1 MKLVIPQEAVTCNS
15 AVLCWDRIEGASTY
29 RILLD
34 GKTRAEV
41 PVTDAKL
48 TGLLEKTRYLV
59 LVQAL
64 DQNGRI
70 LVRSA
75 EEAVTTKSP
84 GETVSAA
91 DVCLVRDR
99 KDPEAVKSNTAALQ
113 RAIDAC
119 PENGTLVVP
128 AGTYV
133 SGALFLHGDMTLHL
147 ERDAVL
153 KASDDP
159 ADFPPA
165 RYRYEGVEQNNF
177 TCLLNTRPGEKQK
190 NLAITGEGTIDA
202 NGAVLFEKELN
213 APEANRAN
221 AVCIQNTDGLYLDGI
236 TVREA
241 PFWCLH
247 PIFCRH
253 VTMYGITID
262 TGTDKS
268 GSPYGLFNG
277 DGIDPDSC
285 FDVRILHSS
294 ITSQDDC
301 IALKAGR
308 YAAGRKD
315 AVPTEHV
322 RISNCRFFLG
332 FGVAIGSESSAG
344 IRDVLVQD
352 CTFTDSFSIATVKN
366 RRGKAG
372 YIEDITYD
380 HCTLTDRNPKVKEC
394 IWFRGAIN
402 IDQSYGE
409 ENFDRVHPAK
419 ITADTPYIGNI
430 TIANLFCSSPYGKPI
445 YICGLPEQHIRHV
458 TLKNIVAEGAD
469 GCIIANADDVC
480 MENVSVRLIG
490 DEAL

>member
-15 AVLCWDRIEGASTY
+15 AVLCWDRI
-29 RILLD
+29 

-277 DGIDPDSC
+277 DGIEERTPSP
-285 FDVRILHSS
+285 RSMS
-294 ITSQDDC
+294 GSRT
-301 IALKAGR
+301 AG
-308 YAAGRKD
+308 
-315 AVPTEHV
+315 
-322 RISNCRFFLG
+322 F
-332 FGVAIGSESSAG
+332 SSALALPSEVSPPQASG
-344 IRDVLVQD
+344 TSLCR
-352 CTFTDSFSIATVKN
+352 
-366 RRGKAG
+366 
-372 YIEDITYD
+372 
-380 HCTLTDRNPKVKEC
+380 
-394 IWFRGAIN
+394 
-402 IDQSYGE
+402 
-409 ENFDRVHPAK
+409 
-419 ITADTPYIGNI
+419 TARSWTPS
-430 TIANLFCSSPYGKPI
+430 ASP
-445 YICGLPEQHIRHV
+445 R
-458 TLKNIVAEGAD
+458 
-469 GCIIANADDVC
+469 
-480 MENVSVRLIG
+480 
-490 DEAL
+490 

>member
-1 MKLVIPQEAVTCNS
+1 MKLVISKEAVTPTS
-15 AVLCWDRIEGASTY
+15 AVLCWDRIEGASAY
-29 RILLD
+29 RVLLD
-34 GKTRAEV
+34 GVTMAEV

-48 TGLLEKTRYLV
+48 TGLCGETRHLA

-64 DQNGRI
+64 DENGRI
-70 LVRSA
+70 LERSA
-75 EEAVTTKSP
+75 EEAMTTKAP
-84 GETVSAA
+84 GETISAA
-91 DVCLVRDR
+91 DFCLARDR
-99 KDPEAVKSNTAALQ
+99 QDPEAVKSNTAALQ

-119 PENGTLVVP
+119 PENGTLVIP
-128 AGTYV
+128 EGTYV
-133 SGALFLHGDMTLHL
+133 AGALFLHGDMTLHL
-147 ERDAVL
+147 EQGAAL

-165 RYRYEGVEQNNF
+165 LYRYEGIVQKNF
-177 TCLLNTRPGEKQK
+177 TCILNTRPGEKLK
-190 NLAITGEGTIDA
+190 NLAITGEGVIDA

-213 APEANRAN
+213 APEANRSN

-236 TVREA
+236 TIREA

-247 PIFCRH
+247 PVFCRH

-262 TGTDKS
+262 TGRDKN
-268 GSPYGLFNG
+268 GNPYGLFNG

-285 FDVRILHSS
+285 SDVRILHSS

-308 YAAGRKD
+308 YGAGRED

-332 FGVAIGSESSAG
+332 FGIAIGSESSAG

-352 CTFTDSFSIATVKN
+352 CSFSDSFSIATVKN

-372 YIEDITYD
+372 YIENITYD
-380 HCTLTDRNPKVKEC
+380 HCTLTDRNPKIKEC

-409 ENFDRVHPAK
+409 ENFDRVHPEK
-419 ITADTPYIGNI
+419 ITEDTPYIGNI
-430 TIANLFCSSPYGKPI
+430 TITNLFCSSPYGKPI

-469 GCIIANADDVC
+469 GCIIANADDIC

-490 DEAL
+490 DDSV